1 MKSGRAQIREWRW
14 ISQEVMLAVHD
25 AQLAEHGGDSGVSDM
40 ALFDATLARPQQ
52 VAASGEATAAQLA
65 ASYGFGIVRERPF
78 LMGNERTAFIVA
90 ELFLQLNG
98 LRLTEDN
105 ANCVLLMRDVAA
117 GRISE
122 EQFSDWIKEHLAPLV
137 AQ

>member
-1 MKSGRAQIREWRW
+1 MSGRANMRKWRW
-14 ISQEVMLAVHD
+14 ISREVMLAVHD
-25 AQLAEHGGDSGVSDM
+25 QQLAEHGGESGVSDM
-40 ALFDATLARPQQ
+40 AVFDATLARPEQ
-52 VAASGEATAAQLA
+52 VAASGEATVAQLA
-65 ASYGFGIVRERPF
+65 ASYSFGIARERPF
-78 LMGNERTAFIVA
+78 LMGNEGTAFIAA

-117 GRISE
+117 GRIGE
-122 EQFSDWIKEHLAPLV
+122 EQFSYWIKEHLAPLV